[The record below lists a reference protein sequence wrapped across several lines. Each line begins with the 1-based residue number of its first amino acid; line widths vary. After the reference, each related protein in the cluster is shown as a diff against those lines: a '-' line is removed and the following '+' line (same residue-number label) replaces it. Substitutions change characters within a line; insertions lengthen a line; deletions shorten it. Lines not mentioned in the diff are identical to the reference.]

1 MLLATNLTS
10 LSRSRLKISV
20 SESSRALGGT
30 SANGSQRT
38 KIRLVLIG
46 LSYAVSGKSA
56 RNYSELS
63 FDYQQPGPLLRGL
76 PLLVVP

>member
-10 LSRSRLKISV
+10 LSRSGFKISV
-20 SESSRALGGT
+20 SESALAST

-56 RNYSELS
+56 RNYSEFS